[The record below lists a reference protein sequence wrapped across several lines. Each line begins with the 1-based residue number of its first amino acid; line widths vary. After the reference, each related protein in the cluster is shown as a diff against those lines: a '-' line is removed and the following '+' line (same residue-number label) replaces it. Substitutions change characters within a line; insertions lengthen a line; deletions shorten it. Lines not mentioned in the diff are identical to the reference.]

1 MTRKIFLLFSLL
13 TVALMSRA
21 QQLVVHREQVA
32 TVHALGND
40 IANINGNTITIGGIN
55 YDVTHIDSICT
66 SHTAATANTVV
77 VNYNGNTASVT
88 IPAEIVPQL
97 TIHTDG
103 AHVSIVQSEDVTDE
117 LNYVLQGNATDGSF
131 WMDGKYKATLT
142 LNGLDLTCADSAAIN
157 IRDGKRISLVLTD
170 GTDNVLADGAKGTQ
184 KGCFM
189 VKGHTEVKGSGSLT
203 LTGNAAH
210 AFWGGEYL
218 ELKKTAG
225 SITVTSAAKDAFNI
239 NQYFAMKGGTI
250 NVKACGDDGIQVS
263 VTDDATDEQNGQVI
277 ISGGSLSIMATAAG
291 AKGLKCADS
300 LLVSG
305 GTIDITTT
313 GAGYYDSE
321 ELDVKGAAAIKVGG
335 SAVIDGGT
343 ITVKSTGKGGKGI
356 NCDGTFTVNDGTLQ
370 VTTTGSQY
378 TYSRLSSSPKGIRA
392 EGNLYVNGGTLTIAC
407 TGGEG
412 SEGLESKSEIHIT
425 GGDIIATTYDDAL
438 NASSK
443 IDISGGRIY
452 AVATNNDGIDSN
464 GTLYISGGLVISS
477 GANQPEEGFDCDNN
491 TFSITGGTLI
501 GMGGSS
507 STPTS
512 SVCTQAVSVLGGLSL
527 TQGQQLALTDADGN
541 AIWSLTL
548 PRTYSQA
555 TVLVSSPQISVGST
569 YTLTTGAAATGGT
582 SWQGYTDDATI
593 SGGTTLKSFTQS
605 STVVS
610 SGSTGG
616 GPSGGGPGG
625 GGGRPW

>member
-1 MTRKIFLLFSLL
+1 MPRKLLILISLL
-13 TVALMSRA
+13 ALTLTVQA
-21 QQLVVHREQVA
+21 QQLVVHQGQIA
-32 TVHALGND
+32 TVHTLGNGFANFNGKAID
-40 IANINGNTITIGGIN
+40 IDGIT
-55 YDVTHIDSICT
+55 YDVANIDSICT
-66 SHTAATANTVV
+66 SRTAAMANTVV
-77 VNYNGNTASVT
+77 VNYSGNTAQVT
-88 IPAEIVPQL
+88 VPAEIAPLL
-97 TIHTDG
+97 TIQANG
-103 AHVSIVQSEDVTDE
+103 AHVSIVQSADVTDE
-117 LNYVLQGNATDGSF
+117 LTYVLQGRSTDGSF
-131 WMDGKYKATLT
+131 WMDGSYKATLT

-157 IRDGKRISLVLTD
+157 IRDGKRISVILTD
-170 GTDNVLADGAKGTQ
+170 GTDNVLTDGANGTQ

-225 SITVTSAAKDAFNI
+225 SITVLSAAKDAFNI
-239 NQYFAMKGGTI
+239 NQYFEMKGGTI

-263 VTDDATDEQNGQVI
+263 VTDDATDERNGQVI
-277 ISGGSLSIMATAAG
+277 ISGGSLSILAEAAG

-321 ELDVKGAAAIKVGG
+321 ELDVKGAAAIKVGS

-343 ITVKSTGKGGKGI
+343 LTLRSTGKGGKGI
-356 NCDGTFTVNDGTLQ
+356 NCKGTFTLNDGTIN

-378 TYSRLSSSPKGIRA
+378 TYSRLSSSAKGIRA
-392 EGNLYVNGGTLTIAC
+392 EGNLYVNGGTINLSC

-438 NASSK
+438 NASKK
-443 IDISGGRIY
+443 IDISGGRVY
-452 AVATNNDGIDSN
+452 AQASNNDAIDSN
-464 GTLYISGGLVISS
+464 GTLYVSGGLVISS

-491 TFSITGGTLI
+491 TFCITGGTLI

-527 TQGQQLALTDADGN
+527 TQGQQLTLTDADGN

-555 TVLVSSPQISVGST
+555 TVLVSSPQMSVGST
-569 YTLTTGAAATGGT
+569 YTLTTGATATGGT
-582 SWQGYTDDATI
+582 TWQGYTDDATI
-593 SGGTTLKSFTQS
+593 AGGTTLKSFTQS

-610 SGSTGG
+610 SGSTSGPGG
-616 GPSGGGPGG
+616 GGHG